1 MQLGMLITEATHA
14 DNIVA
19 ITKAALKRG
28 HSVRLF
34 MTDDG
39 VSLIRH
45 DGVMALRKLENVE
58 VSLCDFSANKRNFGD
73 SDIPEGVI
81 KGTQYQN
88 SLMHNECDKIL
99 VI

>member
-19 ITKAALKRG
+19 ITKAALQRG

-34 MTDDG
+34 MADDG
-39 VSLIRH
+39 VHLVKNG
-45 DGVMALRKLENVE
+45 GVMALRKLENVE
-58 VSLCDFSANKRNFGD
+58 VSLCDYSANKRNLGD

-99 VI
+99 VL

>member
-1 MQLGMLITEATHA
+1 MRLGMLITEATYA
-14 DNIVA
+14 NTIVA
-19 ITKAALKRG
+19 ITKAALQRG

-34 MTDDG
+34 MMEDG
-39 VSLIRH
+39 VRLVKNS
-45 DGVMALRKLENVE
+45 GVMALKKLENVE
-58 VSLCDFSANKRNFGD
+58 VSLCDHSANSRNLCD

-99 VI
+99 VF